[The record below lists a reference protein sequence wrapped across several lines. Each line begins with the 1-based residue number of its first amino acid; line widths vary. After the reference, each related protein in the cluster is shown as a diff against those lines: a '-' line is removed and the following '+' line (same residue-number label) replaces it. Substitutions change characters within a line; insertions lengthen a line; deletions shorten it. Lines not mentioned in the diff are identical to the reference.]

1 MLKMI
6 KKYLLILSILLITE
20 NSSIKK
26 FYQAHA
32 KVSDSYLDDN
42 DLYNTALPIKK
53 NKFEN
58 QTESYEENSFTEI
71 YQNNSQI
78 KKPKKPVK
86 KPKKTVNKTITT
98 TNISSTESKNDLAN
112 LPKSSSASNSALN
125 STLSSNSNSVSNSSN
140 LVTNNSAVKI
150 SGKPKSKTKT
160 PIKSSTYKKR
170 IISNINNQDLYT
182 KNLNEDDQNSYR
194 INEFS
199 VKRKAI
205 SNKLLTE
212 DDSEYE
218 ESPKNQRF
226 DRSYSNSPNIN
237 TYNDKPSNNF
247 ADYNYSYEDKY
258 LPKEIYK
265 QNSAQSNKEN
275 FDEQNIENPTYID
288 KSDLYNTAIPIDYYN
303 KTDLVDTNSN
313 KKQYLNPDPQ
323 IKKQVL
329 GQNLSNTKSSKNFIK
344 VADQKPDSIL
354 KRIKK
359 NQKAQSFTK
368 SETKTVGNYLGV
380 DFINTALRYEQ
391 INKMP
396 ANYDQLNY
404 FNSISREST
413 EKAYKSKDGFAIKYL
428 YAVNFNGIFFAPEIF
443 YNHINIKHFDSKNE
457 LEDTDMTLPNIFG
470 YRFNKIQNQ
479 YGAKLNIGYDLNSD
493 FALYGFVGISRVRYS
508 NLYSLYPYKEIQTV
522 VGHYSSI
529 NNPII
534 NYNEAF
540 KVYNGTATAPV
551 YGFGGKIKL
560 SKRFYLNGEY
570 MISDFYS
577 KTNSKKFIK
586 KDGELYENYGCT
598 KPDTPQMCNRNRSDS
613 IKLRNFL
620 RIFKIGITF
629 NF

>member
-1 MLKMI
+1 MI

-71 YQNNSQI
+71 YQNNGQI

-86 KPKKTVNKTITT
+86 KPKKTINKTITT
-98 TNISSTESKNDLAN
+98 ANISSAESKNDLAN
-112 LPKSSSASNSALN
+112 LPKSNSTSN

-140 LVTNNSAVKI
+140 LVTNNSAIKI

-218 ESPKNQRF
+218 ESQKNQRF
-226 DRSYSNSPNIN
+226 DRSYSNSLNIN

-359 NQKAQSFTK
+359 NQKAQGFTK
-368 SETKTVGNYLGV
+368 SDSKTVGSYLGV

-391 INKMP
+391 INLMP
-396 ANYDQLNY
+396 ANYENLDY
-404 FNSISREST
+404 FNGIPRERT
-413 EKAYKSKDGFAIKYL
+413 EKQYKSKDGFAIKYL
-428 YAVNFNGIFFAPEIF
+428 YAINFNGIFLAPEIF
-443 YNHINIKHFDSKNE
+443 YHHINLKLYDKKNE
-457 LEDTDMTLPNIFG
+457 LENADMTLPSEFG
-470 YRFNKIQNQ
+470 YRYNKIHNQ
-479 YGAKLNIGYDLNSD
+479 YGAKLNLGYDINSD

-508 NLYSLYPYKEIQTV
+508 NLYSLYPYIEGTGIANK
-522 VGHYSSI
+522 
-529 NNPII
+529 
-534 NYNEAF
+534 YNI
-540 KVYNGTATAPV
+540 KDVLSVYNGIATAPI

-570 MISDFYS
+570 MISDFNS
-577 KTNSKKFIK
+577 KTNSKKI
-586 KDGELYENYGCT
+586 ESYEASGC
-598 KPDTPQMCNRNRSDS
+598 KSGQKYMCNNNRSDA
-613 IKLRNFL
+613 IKLRNSL